1 MNRKDIAEKVATLL
15 ESERN
20 DVIRQ
25 SFGLDNSISGSD
37 LWNEYLVELIS
48 IVLDPVEA
56 SQAADQPE
64 RFDSA
69 AYFASLEADAA
80 EGRPIVVS
88 PAMTRR
94 AGFDAA
100 DYRKL
105 AEHLANG
112 SPAGP
117 RRVVAV
123 PYPR

>member
-1 MNRKDIAEKVATLL
+1 MTRQDIAEKVATLL
-15 ESERN
+15 ESERD

-25 SFGLDNSISGSD
+25 SFGLDGSISGSE

-56 SQAADQPE
+56 DHAADEPE

-69 AYFASLEADAA
+69 TYFASLESDAA
-80 EGRPIVVS
+80 EGRTIVVS
-88 PAMTRR
+88 PAMARR
-94 AGFDAA
+94 AGFDAS

-105 AEHLANG
+105 AAHLANG
-112 SPAGP
+112 SITGS

-123 PYPR
+123 PFPR